1 MLISWMTRRCGK
13 GRGEG
18 ELKWQ
23 EREVVHLRAIGKQ
36 APYSSGNHSARGG
49 VIGTLCSSDRERQ
62 PDGALNP
69 SSTRCIGWAHCDSR
83 MQGILVPG

>member
-49 VIGTLCSSDRERQ
+49 SLGPYALRIGK
-62 PDGALNP
+62 G
-69 SSTRCIGWAHCDSR
+69 GR
-83 MQGILVPG
+83 MVLLILAQQGV